1 MCFTHLPPK
10 RTFANWSDYRI
21 RRVQCDETK
30 PNCQRCI
37 KFGVVCDG
45 YKPVPKVPPREQRL
59 QTTQTKQL
67 ILPKNAPRDVLE
79 GPRIISIYRM
89 TAGAGFEDELNGRCF
104 RIYLEETARQING
117 PFPSSLWSKLILQ
130 ISEAEPFVPHAIIA
144 IGALEKH
151 SKSHSRGTLPGTV
164 FKADDYHH
172 ALKLYEKSLRGMRDA
187 IARGK
192 HDLRNALIACL
203 LVFTFEGMLG
213 NQAAAAVH
221 AESGLNL
228 LFQSAIG
235 SNPGLTWQAKKAST
249 HQHFEDDLLEA
260 FNALD
265 LQLLLFMDKR
275 SKTIREQMKLFQT
288 SIIETMP
295 ADVTS
300 LYQARHFWKL
310 IINRNYHFL
319 KSLQSLHI
327 EILQE
332 QSPEE
337 GSANLGHKELLL
349 SDPKEGPMTQKE
361 EHLRYRIDIGR
372 WTCTHIFVSIP
383 CSYVHELWHTQTDF
397 PPQCLTNCS
406 VPKYFSAW
414 TSL

>member
-1 MCFTHLPPK
+1 M
-10 RTFANWSDYRI
+10 
-21 RRVQCDETK
+21 
-30 PNCQRCI
+30 
-37 KFGVVCDG
+37 KFGVLCDG
-45 YKPVPKVPPREQRL
+45 YKPVTKAPPREQRL
-59 QTTQTKQL
+59 QKTQAKQL
-67 ILPKNAPRDVLE
+67 ILPKYTPRDVLQDS
-79 GPRIISIYRM
+79 RTISINRLN
-89 TAGAGFEDELNGRCF
+89 GGVGFEDELNGNCF

-117 PFPSSLWSKLILQ
+117 PFPSSLWSKLIPQ
-130 ISEAEPFVPHAIIA
+130 ISEAEPFVRHAIIA

-151 SKSHSRGTLPGTV
+151 SRSHSQGSLPGTV
-164 FKADDYHH
+164 SKADNYQY

-228 LFQSAIG
+228 LFNSAIG
-235 SNPGLTWQAKKAST
+235 NNPGLTWEAKKAST

-275 SKTIREQMKLFQT
+275 SKTIHEQMKMFQT

-295 ADVTS
+295 ADFTS
-300 LYQARHFWKL
+300 LDQARHFWKL

-319 KSLQSLHI
+319 KSLQSLDI

-332 QSPEE
+332 QSSEE
-337 GSANLGHKELLL
+337 GSANMGHKELLL

-372 WTCTHIFVSIP
+372 WTCAYIFVSVSLFECP
-383 CSYVHELWHTQTDF
+383 TSNGKPRAF
-397 PPQCLTNCS
+397 PLPNFTVVFPNIFSLEISVVLTYS
-406 VPKYFSAW
+406 VP
-414 TSL
+414 